1 MCIHSSA
8 IYFSLP
14 QCLALGLFFMR
25 PLKYNIELTPKPT
38 PRPRLGKYGVYN
50 KSEYKKYQTD
60 MMYFVNS
67 LNIPKDDYSHL
78 TARFYFPYPKKTSK
92 KNRIDYAL
100 MRNKCDLD
108 NLVKGLMDVLEK
120 TSVINND
127 RQISSLFLEKR
138 YTLRECG
145 HIEFELLPIVN
156 K

>member
-1 MCIHSSA
+1 MLHSTDV
-8 IYFSLP
+8 
-14 QCLALGLFFMR
+14 CLGTISNLLFLAPMLSVGAFFMI
-25 PLKYNIELTPKPT
+25 PLKYNIELNPKPT

-50 KSEYKKYQTD
+50 KSDYKKYQTD

-78 TARFYFPYPKKTSK
+78 SARFYFPYPKTTSK
-92 KNRIDYAL
+92 KNRVDLAL

-127 RQISSLFLEKR
+127 RQISSLFLEK
-138 YTLRECG
+138 LVS
-145 HIEFELLPIVN
+145 IKPP
-156 K
+156 